1 MASKIKNPEI
11 LAPVGHIDAFYSAIS
26 AGCDAVYL
34 GGLQFG
40 ARDYAKNFDHET
52 LAELVRYA
60 HLRDVRVYYTLNTL
74 IKDIEFE
81 QLHKE
86 LEFLDT
92 LCLDALIIQDLGV
105 FEYIRTYFPTF
116 ILHGSTQLNI
126 HNVEDAR
133 FFYDLGFE
141 RIVLAREC
149 SLTDVASIIE
159 RVPIEVE
166 TFVHGALCYSFSGQ
180 CLMSSFY
187 GGRSGNRGKCAGPCR
202 LPFTINDQSGYYLSM
217 KDQMTLEILPQLIL
231 AGIDSFKIEG
241 RMKNADY
248 VFYATYLY
256 RKYRALA
263 IECIQEERIEDYRVL
278 QEDIDLLKIIYNRGD
293 FTQGYYF
300 SHPQS
305 QISVKHPKHL
315 GLHVGSAQVTGKTIS
330 LDLDEKLHQGD
341 VIEWHVPSV
350 NLGEVNHPTSTLETD
365 WTQRKILLNK
375 NLPIVKKIITLDGVK
390 NATIQ
395 LYKIFDP
402 MISKG
407 IDALKEERHI
417 DVQVRV
423 MAKVG
428 KPLHLDMN
436 YKDIDD
442 KSYSFSID
450 GFVVEEAQKRPLDED
465 TVKKQFNK
473 TEDSIFVFKF
483 EEMTIDGH
491 AFVPI
496 GAMNQLRRDAL
507 LLLENNKLDLYWK
520 KRVPYQLKNLM
531 GRQTKAKDEI
541 EGVNRERRLRI
552 LVSSYEQWEGLKES
566 YKKKAALEL
575 VDRIYVDSTDMSID
589 KINVI
594 LKEKESFEDQTKI
607 YLALPHVLFP
617 ASKQTLIEALDRINI
632 SAVDGFLIRS
642 LGQIHMLA
650 SYNKPIASDY
660 NIHAFNQWSTRFLY
674 SNVETVTL
682 SVELNARGMEDILD
696 KILEMDCEW
705 IAYGHIGLMHS
716 STCAYKSR
724 YGRCDYSTDG
734 HHLHMKDRKQE
745 SLHVTSHCKYC
756 YNSIYNAKATNLLD
770 YRQQLKGK
778 YRIEYT
784 YESKEEVIKLM
795 DLLYQGKPPF
805 FDESKMTKGHIQRGV
820 K

>member
-1 MASKIKNPEI
+1 MASKIKKPEI

-330 LDLDEKLHQGD
+330 LD
-341 VIEWHVPSV
+341 
-350 NLGEVNHPTSTLETD
+350 
-365 WTQRKILLNK
+365 
-375 NLPIVKKIITLDGVK
+375 
-390 NATIQ
+390 
-395 LYKIFDP
+395 
-402 MISKG
+402 
-407 IDALKEERHI
+407 
-417 DVQVRV
+417 
-423 MAKVG
+423 
-428 KPLHLDMN
+428 
-436 YKDIDD
+436 
-442 KSYSFSID
+442 
-450 GFVVEEAQKRPLDED
+450 
-465 TVKKQFNK
+465 
-473 TEDSIFVFKF
+473 
-483 EEMTIDGH
+483 
-491 AFVPI
+491 
-496 GAMNQLRRDAL
+496 
-507 LLLENNKLDLYWK
+507 
-520 KRVPYQLKNLM
+520 
-531 GRQTKAKDEI
+531 
-541 EGVNRERRLRI
+541 
-552 LVSSYEQWEGLKES
+552 
-566 YKKKAALEL
+566 
-575 VDRIYVDSTDMSID
+575 
-589 KINVI
+589 
-594 LKEKESFEDQTKI
+594 
-607 YLALPHVLFP
+607 
-617 ASKQTLIEALDRINI
+617 
-632 SAVDGFLIRS
+632 
-642 LGQIHMLA
+642 
-650 SYNKPIASDY
+650 
-660 NIHAFNQWSTRFLY
+660 
-674 SNVETVTL
+674 
-682 SVELNARGMEDILD
+682 
-696 KILEMDCEW
+696 
-705 IAYGHIGLMHS
+705 
-716 STCAYKSR
+716 
-724 YGRCDYSTDG
+724 
-734 HHLHMKDRKQE
+734 
-745 SLHVTSHCKYC
+745 
-756 YNSIYNAKATNLLD
+756 
-770 YRQQLKGK
+770 
-778 YRIEYT
+778 
-784 YESKEEVIKLM
+784 
-795 DLLYQGKPPF
+795 
-805 FDESKMTKGHIQRGV
+805 
-820 K
+820 

>member
-1 MASKIKNPEI
+1 MSGKIKYPEI
-11 LAPVGHIDAFYSAIS
+11 LAPVGHIDAFYSAMS
-26 AGCDAVYL
+26 AGCDAIYL

-116 ILHGSTQLNI
+116 ILHGSTQLNV

-133 FFYDLGFE
+133 FFNHLGFE

-149 SLTDVASIIE
+149 SLNDVESIIKN
-159 RVPIEVE
+159 VPIEVE

-187 GGRSGNRGKCAGPCR
+187 GDRSGNRGKCAGPCR

-231 AGIDSFKIEG
+231 TGIDSFKIEG

-263 IECIQEERIEDYRVL
+263 IECIEEERIEDYRVL

-300 SHPQS
+300 SHPKS

-330 LDLDEKLHQGD
+330 LALDEKLYQGD
-341 VIEWHVPSV
+341 VIEWHVLSV
-350 NLGEVNHPTSTLETD
+350 NLGDVNHPTSTLETD

-375 NLPIVKKIITLDGVK
+375 NSPIVKKIIKHDGAK

-407 IDALKEERHI
+407 IDALKGDRHI
-417 DVQVRV
+417 DVHVCV
-423 MAKVG
+423 IAKVG

-436 YKDIDD
+436 YKDTDD
-442 KSYSFSID
+442 NRHSFSID
-450 GFVVEEAQKRPLDED
+450 GFVVEEAKKRPLDED

-473 TEDSIFVFKF
+473 TEDSNFVFKF

-531 GRQTKAKDEI
+531 RRQTKAKHEI
-541 EGVNRERRLRI
+541 EGHDRKRRLRI

-566 YKKKAALEL
+566 YKKKAALDI
-575 VDRIYVDSTDMSID
+575 VDRIYVDSTDMSIER
-589 KINVI
+589 INLI

-607 YLALPHVLFP
+607 YLALPHVLFSS
-617 ASKQTLIEALDRINI
+617 SKQTLIEALDRINI
-632 SAVDGFLIRS
+632 SAIDGFLIRC
-642 LGQIHMLA
+642 LGQIDMLA

-660 NIHAFNQWSTRFLY
+660 NIHVFNQWTTRFLY
-674 SNVETVTL
+674 PYVETVTL

-696 KILEMDCEW
+696 KTIEMDCEW
-705 IAYGHIGLMHS
+705 IAYGHIALMHS

-724 YGRCDYSTDG
+724 YGKCDYSRDG
-734 HHLHMKDRKQE
+734 HHLQMRDRKQE
-745 SLHVTSHCKYC
+745 SLHVTSHCKFC
-756 YNSIYNAKATNLLD
+756 YNSIYNAKATNLFD
-770 YRQQLKGK
+770 YTQQLKGK

-784 YESKEEVIKLM
+784 YESKKDVIKLM
-795 DLLYQGKPPF
+795 ESLYQGNTPF
-805 FDESKMTKGHIQRGV
+805 MDELKMTKGHIQRGV